1 MFTVVIYPCHNR
13 LRHHFSDILGVGK
26 KNANHKLVKRDTVL
40 RSCANAFTVP
50 NQPTAVIDNIG
61 CQVMAALFEARDV
74 FRKTDKPQVAH
85 AISEYAWGGILD
97 FIPET
102 ERHVLDGGSLLHR
115 IP

>member
-50 NQPTAVIDNIG
+50 NQPTAVIDNLG
-61 CQVMAALFEARDV
+61 CQVMVVLFGV
-74 FRKTDKPQVAH
+74 KCTDPLAK
-85 AISEYAWGGILD
+85 I
-97 FIPET
+97 
-102 ERHVLDGGSLLHR
+102 R
-115 IP
+115 